1 MNFKKGVYFSF
12 IAHAAVILFMIVK
25 VALFPTQEINFAEA
39 IRVDM
44 VGLPEKYD
52 ANTLPEKVEDAAKP
66 EEKKLPEKVTEKSK
80 AESKVEDKKAK
91 EKVPDII
98 KIDKAKNKQ
107 KEALDKLKKMSA
119 IEKIKQ
125 DVQNEEKR
133 KQENEKLIKGQVI
146 SKGTAL
152 TGLAKIESNEYL
164 SRLDQR
170 IKTNW
175 QLPQWL
181 IGKPLMTKIILKI
194 KPNGE
199 IADRQIYQSS
209 GNPTY
214 DEYSLLAVDKSAPFP
229 PVPEKF
235 TEVFK
240 EDGVII
246 GFPE

>member
-12 IAHAAVILFMIVK
+12 IAHVAVILFMVVK
-25 VALFPTQEINFAEA
+25 VTLFPTQEINFAEA

-52 ANTLPEKVEDAAKP
+52 TNTLPEKVEDPIKP

-80 AESKVEDKKAK
+80 AEDKKPK
-91 EKVPDII
+91 DKIPDTI

-107 KEALDKLKKMSA
+107 KEALDKLKKISA

-125 DVQNEEKR
+125 DVLNEEKR

-152 TGLAKIESNEYL
+152 TGLAKIQSNEYL

-181 IGKPLMTKIILKI
+181 IGKPLKTKILLKI

>member
-1 MNFKKGVYFSF
+1 
-12 IAHAAVILFMIVK
+12 MIVK
-25 VALFPTQEINFAEA
+25 VTLFPTQEINFAEA

-52 ANTLPEKVEDAAKP
+52 SNTLPEKIEEPVKP
-66 EEKKLPEKVTEKSK
+66 EEKKLPEKVTEQKPK
-80 AESKVEDKKAK
+80 AEEKKAE
-91 EKVPDII
+91 EKKAPDTV

-107 KEALDKLKKMSA
+107 KEALEKLKKMSA

-133 KQENEKLIKGQVI
+133 KQANEKLIKGQVI

-152 TGLAKIESNEYL
+152 TGLAKIQSNEYL
-164 SRLDQR
+164 SRLDQK

-181 IGKPLMTKIILKI
+181 IGKPLKTKILLKI

-229 PVPEKF
+229 VVPEKF
-235 TEVFK
+235 TEVFS

>member
-12 IAHAAVILFMIVK
+12 IAHVAVILFMIVK
-25 VALFPTQEINFAEA
+25 VTLFPAQEINFAEA

-52 ANTLPEKVEDAAKP
+52 SNTLPEKLEDPKKP
-66 EEKKLPEKVTEKSK
+66 EEKKLPEKITEKSK
-80 AESKVEDKKAK
+80 VDEKK
-91 EKVPDII
+91 EKVPDTI
-98 KIDKAKNKQ
+98 KIDKTKNKQ
-107 KEALDKLKKMSA
+107 KEALDKFKKMSA

-152 TGLAKIESNEYL
+152 TGLAKIQSNEYL

-181 IGKPLMTKIILKI
+181 IGKPLKTKILLKI

>member
-1 MNFKKGVYFSF
+1 
-12 IAHAAVILFMIVK
+12 MIVK
-25 VALFPTQEINFAEA
+25 VTLFPTQEINFAEA

-52 ANTLPEKVEDAAKP
+52 TNTLPEKIDDPAKP
-66 EEKKLPEKVTEKSK
+66 EEKKLPEKVTEKTK
-80 AESKVEDKKAK
+80 AEDKKAK
-91 EKVPDII
+91 EKVPDTI

-107 KEALDKLKKMSA
+107 KDALDKLKKMSA

-152 TGLAKIESNEYL
+152 TGLAKIQSNEYL

-181 IGKPLMTKIILKI
+181 IGKPLKTKILLKI

>member
-1 MNFKKGVYFSF
+1 MNFKKGIYFSF
-12 IAHAAVILFMIVK
+12 FVHVAIILFMVVK
-25 VALFPTQEINFAEA
+25 VSLFPSQEINFAEA

-52 ANTLPEKVEDAAKP
+52 SNSLPEKIEEPKKP
-66 EEKKLPEKVTEKSK
+66 EEKKLPEKVAEEKSK
-80 AESKVEDKKAK
+80 KVEEKKI
-91 EKVPDII
+91 PDTI

-107 KEALDKLKKMSA
+107 KEALDKLKKLSA

-125 DVQNEEKR
+125 DVKNEENR
-133 KQENEKLIKGQVI
+133 KKENEKLIKGQVI

-152 TGLAKIESNEYL
+152 TGLAKIQSNEYL
-164 SRLDQR
+164 SRLDQK

-181 IGKPLMTKIILKI
+181 IGKPLKTKILLKI

-199 IADRQIYQSS
+199 IADRQIYQTS

-229 PVPEKF
+229 TVPEKF
-235 TEVFK
+235 TEVFS

>member
-12 IAHAAVILFMIVK
+12 IAHVAVILFMIVK
-25 VALFPTQEINFAEA
+25 VTLFPTQEINFAEA

-52 ANTLPEKVEDAAKP
+52 TNTLPEKIDDPAKL
-66 EEKKLPEKVTEKSK
+66 EEKKLPEKVTEKTK
-80 AESKVEDKKAK
+80 AEDKKAK
-91 EKVPDII
+91 EKVSDTI

-152 TGLAKIESNEYL
+152 TGLTKIQSNEYL

-181 IGKPLMTKIILKI
+181 IGKPLKTKILLKI

>member
-12 IAHAAVILFMIVK
+12 IAHVAVILFMIVK
-25 VALFPTQEINFAEA
+25 VTLFPTQEINFAEA

-52 ANTLPEKVEDAAKP
+52 TNTLPEKIDDPAKL
-66 EEKKLPEKVTEKSK
+66 EEKKLPEKVTEKTK
-80 AESKVEDKKAK
+80 AEDKKAK
-91 EKVPDII
+91 EKVSDTI

-152 TGLAKIESNEYL
+152 TGLAKIQSNEYL

-181 IGKPLMTKIILKI
+181 IGKPLKTKILLKI

>member
-1 MNFKKGVYFSF
+1 
-12 IAHAAVILFMIVK
+12 MIVK
-25 VALFPTQEINFAEA
+25 VTLFSTQEINFSEA

-52 ANTLPEKVEDAAKP
+52 SNSLPEKIEDPVKP
-66 EEKKLPEKVTEKSK
+66 DEKKLPEKVPEQKP
-80 AESKVEDKKAK
+80 KVEEKKI
-91 EKVPDII
+91 EKKIPDTI

-107 KEALDKLKKMSA
+107 KEALDKLKKLSA

-125 DVQNEEKR
+125 DVKNEESR
-133 KQENEKLIKGQVI
+133 KQENERLIKGQVI

-152 TGLAKIESNEYL
+152 TGLSKIQSNEYL

-181 IGKPLMTKIILKI
+181 IGKPFKTKILLKI

-229 PVPEKF
+229 AVPEKF

>member
-12 IAHAAVILFMIVK
+12 IAHVAVILFMIVK
-25 VALFPTQEINFAEA
+25 VTLFPAQEINFAEA

-52 ANTLPEKVEDAAKP
+52 SNTLPEKLEDPKKP
-66 EEKKLPEKVTEKSK
+66 EEKKLPEKITEKSK
-80 AESKVEDKKAK
+80 VDEKK
-91 EKVPDII
+91 EKVPDTI
-98 KIDKAKNKQ
+98 KIDKTKNKQ

-152 TGLAKIESNEYL
+152 TGLAKIQSNEYL

-181 IGKPLMTKIILKI
+181 IGKPLKTKILLKI

>member
-12 IAHAAVILFMIVK
+12 IAHVAVILFMIVK
-25 VALFPTQEINFAEA
+25 VTLFPTQEINFAEA

-52 ANTLPEKVEDAAKP
+52 TNTLPEKIDDPAKL
-66 EEKKLPEKVTEKSK
+66 EEKKLPEKVTEKTK
-80 AESKVEDKKAK
+80 AEDKKAK
-91 EKVPDII
+91 EKVPDTI

-152 TGLAKIESNEYL
+152 TGLAKIQSNEYL

-181 IGKPLMTKIILKI
+181 IGKPLKTKILLKI

>member
-1 MNFKKGVYFSF
+1 
-12 IAHAAVILFMIVK
+12 MIVK

-44 VGLPEKYD
+44 VGLPDKYD
-52 ANTLPEKVEDAAKP
+52 ANTLPEKFEEAVKP
-66 EEKKLPEKVTEKSK
+66 DEKKLPEKVAEEKPKVEEKK
-80 AESKVEDKKAK
+80 AEEKKMDKKTTDA
-91 EKVPDII
+91 I

-107 KEALDKLKKMSA
+107 KDALDKLKKLSA
-119 IEKIKQ
+119 IDKIKQ
-125 DVQNEEKR
+125 EVKNEENQNQENR
-133 KQENEKLIKGQVI
+133 KQENDRLIKGQVI

-152 TGLAKIESNEYL
+152 TGLAKIQSNEYL

-181 IGKPLMTKIILKI
+181 IGKLFKTKILLKI

-229 PVPEKF
+229 AVPEKF

>member
-1 MNFKKGVYFSF
+1 MLNFKKGVYFSF
-12 IAHAAVILFMIVK
+12 VAHVAIILFMIVK
-25 VALFPTQEINFAEA
+25 VTLFPSQEINFAEA

-52 ANTLPEKVEDAAKP
+52 SNILPEKLEEAEKP
-66 EEKKLPEKVTEKSK
+66 EEKKLPEKINEKTK
-80 AESKVEDKKAK
+80 TEDKK
-91 EKVPDII
+91 EKVPDTI

-107 KEALDKLKKMSA
+107 KEALDKLKKLSA

-125 DVQNEEKR
+125 AVQKEESQ
-133 KQENEKLIKGQVI
+133 KQEKLSQENAKPIKGQVI

-152 TGLAKIESNEYL
+152 TGLAKIQSNEYL
-164 SRLDQR
+164 SKLDQK

-181 IGKPLMTKIILKI
+181 IGKPLKTKILLKI
-194 KPNGE
+194 NPNGE
-199 IADRQIYQSS
+199 IADRRIYQSS

-229 PVPEKF
+229 VVPEKF

>member
-1 MNFKKGVYFSF
+1 
-12 IAHAAVILFMIVK
+12 MIVK
-25 VALFPTQEINFAEA
+25 VTLFSTQEINFSEA

-52 ANTLPEKVEDAAKP
+52 SNSLPEKIEDPVKP
-66 EEKKLPEKVTEKSK
+66 DEKKLPEKVPEQKP
-80 AESKVEDKKAK
+80 KVEEKKI
-91 EKVPDII
+91 EKKIPDTI

-107 KEALDKLKKMSA
+107 KEALDKLKKLSA

-125 DVQNEEKR
+125 DVKNEESR
-133 KQENEKLIKGQVI
+133 KQENERLIKGQVI

-152 TGLAKIESNEYL
+152 TGLSKIQSNEYL

-181 IGKPLMTKIILKI
+181 IGKPLKTKILLKI

-229 PVPEKF
+229 EVPEKF